1 MTVTSNVPRPT
12 FGPQGFSP
20 PTEAEILA
28 GVQADLNSAFGGN
41 LDPDLSTPQGQI
53 AMTETAVIG
62 DKNASFLYYTQQ
74 VDPALNEGRMQ
85 DAIGRIYYMERIP
98 GAPTV
103 VQATCR
109 GLDGVVIPVGA
120 VARAQDGNL
129 YVCTLAGEIVGGEVT
144 LPFSCSVNGP
154 IVCPEGTLDTIYQAI
169 FGWESVTNAAN
180 GVTGVDVESPSAF
193 EARRAASVAVNA
205 RSILDAVQGAVY
217 AVDGVLD
224 CYVTENVEPYIKT
237 IGGVPLAAHSLYVC
251 ALGGEA
257 ADIAMAIWTK
267 KSPGCGYNGNTTVV
281 IQEPSTLYV
290 PPVPT
295 YRVTFELPTA
305 VDFAVQVVLKSNP
318 GIPNDA
324 LDQIR
329 TAVLAAF
336 SGSDGGQRARI
347 GSTVFASRYYSGVA
361 ALGRWSQIV
370 DIQLGINGGAAAFTA
385 STVGTVLSVT
395 EVARGQIKIGQLLQD
410 VDEVLLTGTTVTG
423 YLTGNGGVGTYSISK
438 AQAVSSELMSATELV
453 NDVVMNIN
461 QAPAL
466 AGENIH
472 LALEP

>member
-1 MTVTSNVPRPT
+1 MAVTSNVPRPT
-12 FGPQGFSP
+12 FGPQGFSA
-20 PTEAEILA
+20 PTEAQVMA
-28 GVQADLNSAFGGN
+28 GVQADLNAAFGGN
-41 LDPDLSTPQGQI
+41 LDPDLSTPQGQL

-62 DKNASFLYYTQQ
+62 DKNASFLYFTQQ

-103 VQATCR
+103 VQATCS
-109 GLDGVVIPVGA
+109 GLDGVTIPVGA

-129 YVCTLAGEIVGGEVT
+129 YVCTLAGTITGGSVV

-154 IVCPEGTLDTIYQAI
+154 ITCPVGTLDTIYQAI
-169 FGWESVTNAAN
+169 FGWESVTNAAD

-193 EARRAASVAVNA
+193 EARRAASVAKNA

-217 AVDGVLD
+217 AVSGVLD
-224 CYVTENVEPYIKT
+224 CYVTENFEAYIKT
-237 IGGVPLAAHSLYVC
+237 VGGVPLAAHSLYVC
-251 ALGGEA
+251 VLGGNA

-281 IQEPSTLYV
+281 VQEPSTLYV

-295 YRVTFELPTA
+295 YRVSFELPTTI
-305 VDFAVQVVLKSNP
+305 DFAVLVVLKSNP
-318 GIPNDA
+318 GIPADA
-324 LDQIR
+324 RAQIQ

-347 GSTVFASRYYSGVA
+347 GSTVFASRYYAGVA

-370 DIQLGINGGAAAFTA
+370 DIQLGLDGGAAAFTG
-385 STVGTVLSVT
+385 STVGTVLTVT
-395 EVARGQIKIGQLLQD
+395 EVARGQIKVGQLLQD
-410 VDEVLLTGTTVTG
+410 VTSILLTGTTVTG
-423 YLTGNGGVGTYSISK
+423 YLTGDGGVGTYSISQ
-438 AQAVSSELMSATELV
+438 AQTIAAELMSATTLV

-466 AGENIH
+466 AAANIH
-472 LALEP
+472 LALES